1 MFPDA
6 YRFFSLSHLSQLK
19 SEAFIIHSAF
29 ICYNPLTALIKK
41 LFHQTDGK
49 VENWKGIQVPSP
61 QVEWLK
67 VTGSSCDLL
76 FSFSGCFEKAWQS
89 LHGVSYLSSAKD
101 HGSKEIG
108 NFTYQRKHRK
118 GCLLSENKMLACTS
132 MCQEL
137 TDPGCLTYPAL
148 KYLEILSFCW
158 LLKILKKNYLPKQVP
173 VQNTCTSDVN
183 QSENSLMFI
192 CGCLLFA
199 VSDVLATPQFPLF
212 LPVALNS
219 CSFFIFRRISI
230 C

>member
-1 MFPDA
+1 MAKSNCFLLWPP
-6 YRFFSLSHLSQLK
+6 FF
-19 SEAFIIHSAF
+19 
-29 ICYNPLTALIKK
+29 
-41 LFHQTDGK
+41 
-49 VENWKGIQVPSP
+49 
-61 QVEWLK
+61 
-67 VTGSSCDLL
+67 
-76 FSFSGCFEKAWQS
+76 FSGCFEKAWQS

-137 TDPGCLTYPAL
+137 TDPGFLTYPAL

-158 LLKILKKNYLPKQVP
+158 LLKNYLPKQVP
-173 VQNTCTSDVN
+173 VQNTCTSNVN

-192 CGCLLFA
+192 CCCLLFA
-199 VSDVLATPQFPLF
+199 VSDVLATPPFPLF
-212 LPVALNS
+212 LPVALTS
-219 CSFFIFRRISI
+219 CSFFHKISI